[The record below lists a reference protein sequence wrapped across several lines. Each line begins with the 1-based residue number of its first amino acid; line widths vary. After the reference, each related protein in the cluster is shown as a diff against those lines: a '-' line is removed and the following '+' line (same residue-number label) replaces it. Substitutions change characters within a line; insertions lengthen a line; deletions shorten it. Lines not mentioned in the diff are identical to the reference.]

1 MKKINIISILLAA
14 LAFASSCNRDE
25 AGLNPPEQ
33 GDRTVTITAAPAQTK
48 TAFDGGAVKWEDG
61 DAISLV
67 FTHPVAGC
75 AVHQFSTA
83 LDASSVSADFTG
95 KLPLEVYRE
104 DSGYLETVLAVYPE
118 TALAGGVVDF
128 TLPAEQKVREN
139 GTFADGLNLAS
150 ASVSLA
156 DIRDDGNSQATF
168 RNALSILRFTVQDD
182 VTSVTLTGTSPLA
195 GKAPLSFVTEEGD
208 DLGRLVLEGDWGEN
222 EKSTS
227 VTLKP
232 ADGNECFPGGEV
244 NMLVW
249 PGEHTSMSVTV
260 NYKEYGE
267 FRKSKTSDFA
277 FLPSRYYT
285 LDLNADSETL
295 VSEISGDLD
304 NLEDD
309 LSDLEARLEALE
321 TTAEKISAILDQIQ
335 SVALLTEYL
344 DNAVYAPY
352 GVGIYDRKIKEK
364 VVLDYKVRPAK
375 AMELLL
381 DVCAEEGNLSDAL
394 SAKIDYKDGNLGDLT
409 VSDAVLEGD
418 VLTVTVDAADIYD
431 NFYAGGTPA
440 SMALEISDGNTA
452 ILSDFANLVPKEHLV
467 LRVADNS
474 NIPAMRGAN
483 MSFEIELGLTSPTAP
498 LTATVED
505 VKGFSST
512 PSVSVNQYNGHIYL
526 SFKED
531 DDPSEMSFKV
541 VLSDG
546 NETDTVEFTFEDAG
560 ELIIDYTPMV
570 DYVGGTAFVNPVLP
584 QNGYAYKS
592 PSMSIGNNDKY
603 IWYHDPLNKYDD
615 AYYSHYIW
623 ASESGY
629 GEFSVEPNESLIV
642 QEKNPEYK
650 EGEDQEGVPEFLDVE
665 VNTGTEQ
672 RSFHVD
678 ITVVTATAPT
688 YTYTKRVTITQ
699 KENGAPIDE
708 SMYYQDSDVV
718 TLQEAD
724 QKYDTPLNV
733 VIVSEGYQKKD
744 LVKGG
749 VFARNARSACDAFFG
764 VEPYKS
770 FRDRFNVY
778 LMAFE
783 SEDEGISLQGGE
795 QKDTYFKAYY
805 QAVGNTY
812 VNLPGG
818 NYDAVRDVLRND
830 ERFNDDAEYYRTIVI
845 MLINTDAD
853 IGSNARFD
861 SQILDSPLYGEMY
874 CSMGLTM
881 VPAKN
886 MYLGNLVRHEAGG
899 HSFGRLADEYEDKS
913 YDKLDSGDNHHA
925 QGWYRNVTIDKQAWN
940 WDDFID
946 LPGYEDIGYY
956 MPSGSNFWCP
966 TETSIMKSNSGTFNA
981 VCRQIIYERI
991 IKQTEGYNAYS
1002 WDEFLEYDKRNIN

>member
-1 MKKINIISILLAA
+1 MATLA
-14 LAFASSCNRDE
+14 LVSSCQDE

-48 TAFDGGAVKWEDG
+48 TALDGGAVKWEDG

-67 FTHPVAGC
+67 FTHPDAGR
-75 AVHQFSTA
+75 AVYQFSTA

-95 KLPLEVYRE
+95 TLPLEVYRE
-104 DSGYLETVLAVYPE
+104 ESGYQETVLAVYPE
-118 TALAGGVVDF
+118 TALAEGVVDF

-156 DIRDDGNSQATF
+156 DIREVGKAQATF

-208 DLGRLVLEGDWGEN
+208 DLGRLVVEKDWGGN

-267 FRKSKTSDFA
+267 FRKSKTFDFE

-285 LDLNADSETL
+285 LDLNADSDEL
-295 VSEISGDLD
+295 VTDITDRINAIDGDLG
-304 NLEDD
+304 
-309 LSDLEARLEALE
+309 DLETRLEALE
-321 TTAEKISAILDQIQ
+321 TTAQKVSLLVDQIQ
-335 SVALLTEYL
+335 SVVLMTEYL
-344 DNAVYAPY
+344 DNEVYAPY
-352 GVGIYDRKIKEK
+352 GSGPYSR
-364 VVLDYKVRPAK
+364 VVKRPIALDYKVRPAK

-381 DVCAEEGNLSDAL
+381 EVCEYEDNLSDVL
-394 SAKIDYKDGNLGDLT
+394 TAKLDNNKSGNLENLT
-409 VSDAVLEGD
+409 VSGAALDGD
-418 VLTVTVDAADIYD
+418 VLTVTVDASYIPD
-431 NFYAGGTPA
+431 NFYKGWTSA
-440 SMALEISDGNTA
+440 SVALDISDGNTE

-467 LRVADNS
+467 LRVADSS

-483 MSFEIELGLTSPTAP
+483 MSFEIEFGLTSPTAP

-512 PSVSVNQYNGHIYL
+512 PSVRLNQYNGHIYL

-603 IWYHDPLNKYDD
+603 IWYHDPLNEYDD

-629 GEFSVEPNESLIV
+629 GEFSVEPNEHLIV
-642 QEKNPEYK
+642 QENNPEYK

-678 ITVVTATAPT
+678 ITVVTATTPT

-699 KENGAPIDE
+699 KENGAPVDE

-764 VEPYKS
+764 AEPYTS

-818 NYDAVRDVLRND
+818 NYDAVRDILRND

-853 IGSNARFD
+853 IGSSARFD
-861 SQILDSPLYGEMY
+861 SQILDRPLYGEMY

-886 MYLGNLVRHEAGG
+886 MYVGNLVRHEAGG
-899 HSFGRLADEYEDKS
+899 HSFGRLADEYENKS

-940 WDDFID
+940 WDDFIG

-956 MPSGSNFWCP
+956 VPSGSNFWCP

-1002 WDEFLEYDKRNIN
+1002 WGEFLEYDKRNIN

>member
-1 MKKINIISILLAA
+1 MAA
-14 LAFASSCNRDE
+14 LALASSCQDE

-33 GDRTVTITAAPAQTK
+33 GDRTVTITAAPAQTR
-48 TAFDGGAVKWEDG
+48 TALDGGAVKWEDG

-67 FTHPVAGC
+67 FTHPVAGP

-95 KLPLEVYRE
+95 TLPLEVYRE
-104 DSGYLETVLAVYPE
+104 ESGYQETVLAVYPE
-118 TALAGGVVDF
+118 TALAEGVVDF

-150 ASVSLA
+150 ASVSLD
-156 DIRDDGNSQATF
+156 DIRDDGNAEATF

-195 GKAPLSFVTEEGD
+195 GKAPLSFVTEGD
-208 DLGRLVLEGDWGEN
+208 DLGRLVVKGDWGEN

-232 ADGNECFPGGEV
+232 ADGNECFSGGEV

-267 FRKSKTSDFA
+267 FRKSKTFDFA

-285 LDLNADSETL
+285 LDLNADSDEL
-295 VSEISGDLD
+295 VTDITDRINAIDGDLG
-304 NLEDD
+304 
-309 LSDLEARLEALE
+309 DLETRLEALE
-321 TTAEKISAILDQIQ
+321 TTAQKVSLLVDQIQ
-335 SVALLTEYL
+335 SVVLMTEYL
-344 DNAVYAPY
+344 DNEVYAPY
-352 GVGIYDRKIKEK
+352 GSGQYSIVKRPIA
-364 VVLDYKVRPAK
+364 LDYKVRPAK

-381 DVCAEEGNLSDAL
+381 EVCEYEDNLSDVL
-394 SAKIDYKDGNLGDLT
+394 TAKLDNNKSGNLDNLT
-409 VSDAVLEGD
+409 VSGAALDGD
-418 VLTVTVDAADIYD
+418 VLTVTVDASYIPD
-431 NFYAGGTPA
+431 NFYKGWTSA
-440 SMALEISDGNTA
+440 SVALDISDGNTE

-474 NIPAMRGAN
+474 NMPAMRGAN
-483 MSFEIELGLTSPTAP
+483 MSFEIELGLTSSTAP

-512 PSVSVNQYNGHIYL
+512 PSVRLNQYNGHISL

-560 ELIIDYTPMV
+560 ELIIDYTPMI

-603 IWYHDPLNKYDD
+603 IWYHDRLNQYDD
-615 AYYSHYIW
+615 DYYSHYIW

-629 GEFSVEPNESLIV
+629 GEFSVEPNEHLIV

-650 EGEDQEGVPEFLDVE
+650 EGEDQEGVTEFLDVE

-805 QAVGNTY
+805 QSVSNTY

-818 NYDAVRDVLRND
+818 NYDAVQSVLRND

-853 IGSNARFD
+853 IGSSARFD

-899 HSFGRLADEYEDKS
+899 HSFGRLADEYEDKT

-940 WDDFID
+940 WDDFIG

-956 MPSGSNFWCP
+956 VPSGSNFWCP

-1002 WDEFLEYDKRNIN
+1002 WEEFIEYDKRNIN